1 MCVSNGVQDN
11 NPATFE
17 LTSYTQTEKQTKNCS
32 HHFERTQCMH
42 AHKEI
47 VYKSRREL
55 FLVKQNLSIPKLYFL
70 FVLIMKD

>member
-42 AHKEI
+42 AHKAI
-47 VYKSRREL
+47 VYKSRSEYTETL
-55 FLVKQNLSIPKLYFL
+55 FLIHLAHER
-70 FVLIMKD
+70 